1 MRKALCLFVVFTLVL
16 FSVSAGGQGEAAG
29 EEQEQIII
37 RAGHVN
43 PPGEPAHEAWNLFE
57 EIMEERLGDRVDVQ
71 IYPQGQLGGERDLIE
86 QVQVGTL
93 DMTAPSAGPLANY
106 NEELLVLNLPYIFAS
121 EKEMFEILDGPIG
134 DRLAESTLEKSDI
147 MILDWWSTGVRHMF
161 TDDTPIRTPD
171 DMSGMKVRVME
182 NPVFIDSFQ
191 ALGAL
196 PTPLPY
202 PAVYESIQT
211 GIVKGAENDSS
222 GYRNMKFFEVAPYY
236 SLTSHLIITKPLLV
250 NPDFYENLP
259 ADVKEVFDECVAEA
273 TEYQRTLFQ
282 TNFEKDL
289 EWLEAQGVTV
299 TEDVD
304 ISKFRERMTP
314 VWDEYKDEFGA
325 ELLED
330 IKDELGI

>member
-1 MRKALCLFVVFTLVL
+1 MKKVICLLAIVALVAFA
-16 FSVSAGGQGEAAG
+16 VSAGGQGEAA
-29 EEQEQIII
+29 EEEQIII

-57 EIMEERLGDRVDVQ
+57 KIMEERLGDRVDVQ
-71 IYPQGQLGGERDLIE
+71 IFPQGQLGGERDLIE

-106 NEELLVLNLPYIFAS
+106 NKELLVLNLPYIFAS
-121 EKEMFEILDGPIG
+121 EDEMWQVLDGDIG
-134 DRLAESTLEKSDI
+134 GRLIESTLEKADI
-147 MILDWWSTGVRHMF
+147 LILDWWSTGVRHMF

-171 DMSGMKVRVME
+171 DMAGMKIRVME

-222 GYRNMKFFEVAPYY
+222 GYRNMNFFEVAPYY

-250 NPDFYENLP
+250 NPDFYNSLP
-259 ADVKEVFDECVAEA
+259 DDVREVFDECVDEA
-273 TEYQRTLFQ
+273 TDYQRTLFK
-282 TNFEKDL
+282 TNFEKDV

-299 TEDVD
+299 TENVEID
-304 ISKFRERMTP
+304 KFRAKMTP
-314 VWDEYKDEFGA
+314 VWAEYEDEFGA
-325 ELLED
+325 DLLAD
-330 IKDELGI
+330 IKAELGIR